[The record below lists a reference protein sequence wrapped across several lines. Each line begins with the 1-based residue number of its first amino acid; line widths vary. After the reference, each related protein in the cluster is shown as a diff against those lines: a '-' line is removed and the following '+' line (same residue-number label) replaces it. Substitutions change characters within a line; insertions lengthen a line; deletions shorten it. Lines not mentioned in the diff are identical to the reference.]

1 MLLKLGLSMVLHV
14 CLCFLRFEST
24 VEIIIIVNIAA
35 VLRKVIVVHLTMEIS
50 YLTNGVTRSAS
61 NTV

>member
-1 MLLKLGLSMVLHV
+1 MVLHV

-24 VEIIIIVNIAA
+24 VEIIIIVNIA

-50 YLTNGVTRSAS
+50 YLTKGVTRCIIG